1 MSTEGKT
8 FDINTILFESN
19 DDLVLVK
26 GIINQGC
33 MNYVSDI
40 TISMSQLNE
49 LINLLKRQNSDFDL
63 EKIMT
68 TEKMYENEILY
79 IIDSTQV
86 KNNRIILS
94 ELSNQASI
102 KQLRA

>member
-1 MSTEGKT
+1 MSTDGKT

-19 DDLVLVK
+19 DDSVLVQ
-26 GIINQGC
+26 GIINQGY
-33 MNYVSDI
+33 MNYASDI

-49 LINLLKRQNSDFDL
+49 LINLLKRQNGSFELDH
-63 EKIMT
+63 IMT
-68 TEKMYENEILY
+68 SERMYDNETLY
-79 IIDSTQV
+79 TIEASNI

>member
-1 MSTEGKT
+1 MSTDGKT

-19 DDLVLVK
+19 DDSVLVQ
-26 GIINQGC
+26 GIINQGY
-33 MNYVSDI
+33 MNYASDI

-49 LINLLKRQNSDFDL
+49 LINLLKRQNGPFELDH
-63 EKIMT
+63 IMT
-68 TEKMYENEILY
+68 SERMYDNETLY
-79 IIDSTQV
+79 TIEASNI

>member
-1 MSTEGKT
+1 MSTDGKT
-8 FDINTILFESN
+8 FDINTILFESD

-26 GIINQGC
+26 GIINQGY

-68 TEKMYENEILY
+68 REKMYENEILY
-79 IIDSTQV
+79 TIDSTQV